1 MPQTSL
7 AQATLLA
14 ERLLQHVAGI
24 SFLGQVSLTLSI
36 GVGEFIL
43 ADPAD
48 NFMSRVE
55 QALQRAK
62 HLGRN
67 RVEQAGDSTA

>member
-1 MPQTSL
+1 
-7 AQATLLA
+7 
-14 ERLLQHVAGI
+14 VAGI